1 MMPNEIRPCTL
12 WGKTFDACE
21 VSGVQASYHVGSK
34 TIYSITINF
43 WNGDRIESPQIKE
56 VEDYTSK
63 KVKNE
68 LNHIQAL
75 IYEALNPPVLATEAV
90 LAGLPDEG
98 TVDCTWEDL
107 PKFEVQV
114 SPNKN
119 YDEEEEVM
127 WIKPFY
133 AFDEY
138 PMGTIEGWFVYAPY
152 YTEVGD
158 WNMALTSVKGLKIR
172 ATNNETAEY
181 LRQFTLDG
189 VRIEEIDPL
198 KGIPLFDPD
207 VPLVQDEDE
216 DEDFQND
223 ITERELRGCHL

>member
-1 MMPNEIRPCTL
+1 MPNEMIRPCTHEAFNDNEAFEAI
-12 WGKTFDACE
+12 GAV
-21 VSGVQASYHVGSK
+21 VSIVEGGISNGVQQFAVRLDLADGHSEELDFENRGMAY
-34 TIYSITINF
+34 
-43 WNGDRIESPQIKE
+43 
-56 VEDYTSK
+56 YTYQS
-63 KVKNE
+63 V
-68 LNHIQAL
+68 LLA
-75 IYEALNPPVLATEAV
+75 IYEALNAPVLATEEV
-90 LAGLPDEG
+90 LKDLPDEG

-114 SPNKN
+114 SPNEN
-119 YDEEEEVM
+119 YNEEKEVM
-127 WIKPFY
+127 WMKPFY

-138 PMGTIEGWFVYAPY
+138 PNGTIEGWFVYAPY
-152 YTEVGD
+152 YTEDGD
-158 WNMALTSVKGLKIR
+158 WNMALTSIKGLKMR

-181 LRQFTLDG
+181 LRQFTIDG